1 MGVTSL
7 ALTIDAGTTS
17 IKVSLFTT
25 KLQLAAC
32 SVQEY
37 NLKTNGDFVEVN
49 AGKYLEAVMKGV
61 YAVMRNHQKAKICAI
76 CITTQGETMALFD
89 SEGNPLT
96 PFIVWL
102 DGRAQEQA
110 RELKAQ
116 IDINTFYKETGL
128 PEISPAL
135 PLAKAMWLKQ
145 NKPKEY
151 KKAHKLL
158 LLEDYLLYWLTGNF
172 VTEKT
177 LQTSTGW
184 FSIKKDKYWRKAIT
198 LAGIAT
204 ELLPDLLESGQ
215 QAGTLIRSPA
225 QLLNLK
231 EGIPVIA
238 GAMDQTAAALAAG
251 CIEANT
257 VTETTGTALVMAAC
271 TSKPVFKEKHKV
283 TIYRH
288 ALKGKYLYL
297 PIGNTAGMSLKW
309 FRTQFCP
316 DLEQSGYDAMDK
328 LAASV
333 CAGSGGVIFLPLL
346 AGSVDPYNQPN
357 AKAMFFGATLA
368 TTRADFARSIFE
380 GVGFMLN
387 DFIKMLA
394 ELGIMPEKILSLGG
408 GARSAVWQQ
417 IKADICQLP
426 FYTAD
431 CTEATSQGAALLALW
446 GVNIIP
452 YGEMPVPPLPTE
464 YKPKRKNLMKYEKNY
479 AVYKNL
485 YRAVAPLFWEDIK

>member
-1 MGVTSL
+1 MGAASL
-7 ALTIDAGTTS
+7 VLTIDAGTTS
-17 IKVSLFTT
+17 IKVSLFTQ
-25 KLQLAAC
+25 KLQLTAC

-37 NLKTNGDFVEVN
+37 DLKASGDFVEVS
-49 AGKYLEAVMKGV
+49 AGKYLEAIMAGV
-61 YAVMRNHQKAKICAI
+61 YAVMKKQPKAKICAI
-76 CITTQGETMALFD
+76 CITTQGETMALID

-102 DGRAQEQA
+102 DNRAQDQA
-110 RELKAQ
+110 YALKAQ
-116 IDINTFYKETGL
+116 IDIDSFYKETGL

-135 PLAKAMWLKQ
+135 PLAKAMWLKE
-145 NKPKEY
+145 NRLKEY

-177 LQTSTGW
+177 VQTSTGW
-184 FSIKKDKYWRKAIT
+184 FSIKKDKYWRKAISA
-198 LAGIAT
+198 AGISPD
-204 ELLPDLLESGQ
+204 LLPDLLESGQ
-215 QAGTLIRSPA
+215 QAGTLKRSPA

-271 TSKPVFKEKHKV
+271 TSKPVFKDKHRV

-288 ALKGKYLYL
+288 AVSGKFLYL

-309 FRTQFCP
+309 FRDQFCP
-316 DLEQSGYDAMDK
+316 DLDNSAYDAMDK
-328 LAASV
+328 LAASSS
-333 CAGSGGVIFLPLL
+333 AGSGGVVFLPFL

-357 AKAMFFGATLA
+357 AKAVFFGATLA
-368 TTRADFARSIFE
+368 TTRADFTRSIFE
-380 GVGFMLN
+380 GVGFMLK
-387 DFIKMLA
+387 DFIKMLT
-394 ELGIMPEKILSLGG
+394 ELGIKPKKILSLGG

-426 FYTAD
+426 YYTAD
-431 CTEATSQGAALLALW
+431 CTEAASQGAALLGLW
-446 GVNIIP
+446 GINAIP
-452 YGEMPVPPLPTE
+452 YGEMPQPPLPAE
-464 YKPKRKNLMKYEKNY
+464 YKPKRKGLMKYDKNY
-479 AVYKNL
+479 AVYRSL
-485 YRAVAPLFWEDIK
+485 YKAVAPLFWEDIK